1 MDDGGLT
8 MHPVVRKVLKRI
20 YPYFSPSMQVRLQAL
35 YVMVFQRQITR
46 QTPNIVLRTAP
57 ADNSLREAAY
67 AHICAHCG
75 EVHFD
80 VVFFAPWLTRGGA
93 DKEILQYLRYYAEHG
108 YRVLL
113 ILTEIV
119 DSPWLER
126 VPAGVTVVEAKA
138 FLSGLSPEDRDLVLT
153 RLLLQRPSAL
163 IHVANSEVGWRILCN
178 HFRAVKTRGSR
189 LVASLFCDDYD
200 ELGRPHGCAQSFLP
214 SVGLALDMVLTDSSQ
229 YCDALAHHF
238 GLDRQRLTTV
248 HAWTDFPA
256 KETMPSQETTRRI
269 LWASRFCRQKR
280 PDILLSIAQ
289 ALPDVTFVI
298 CGEIDRPSAPIA
310 VKILSLRNVR
320 WHGPFDSFADI
331 AAKFDCGGFLY
342 TSGWD
347 GLPNVLVEAVAAGLP
362 IIAPNVGGIG
372 DLCKPETGWLIAS
385 PEDVSGYLAA
395 VRDLLS
401 NRVEALRRWQQA
413 RNLLEQNHSKRAF
426 DEAMDGIIARL
437 GIAPFGAGA
446 RGVTACTEADL
457 KS

>member
-1 MDDGGLT
+1 
-8 MHPVVRKVLKRI
+8 MHPVRKVLKCI
-20 YPYFSPSMQVRLQAL
+20 YPYLSPSMHVRLRAL
-35 YVMVFQRQITR
+35 SAMVLQTQITR
-46 QTPNIVLRTAP
+46 QTLNIITRFRSFWH
-57 ADNSLREAAY
+57 DFMSAARPQTTVCLKEVY

-93 DKEILQYLRYYAEHG
+93 DKEILQYLRYYAERG

-113 ILTEIV
+113 ILTEME
-119 DSPWLER
+119 DSQWLDR

-138 FLSGLSPEDRDLVLT
+138 FLSGLSPDDRDLVLT
-153 RLLLQRPSAL
+153 RLLLQHAPALMHVVNSAL
-163 IHVANSEVGWRILCN
+163 GWGILCS
-178 HFRAVKTRGSR
+178 HFRALKTSGSR
-189 LVASLFCDDYD
+189 LVASLLCDDYD
-200 ELGRPHGCAQSFLP
+200 ELGRPDSYAQSFLP
-214 SVGLALDMVLTDSSQ
+214 SVGSALDMVITDSSQ
-229 YCDALAHHF
+229 YCDALADRF

-248 HAWTDFPA
+248 RSWTDFPA
-256 KETMPSQETTRRI
+256 KETRPSLETTRRI
-269 LWASRFCRQKR
+269 LWASRFCPQKR
-280 PDILLSIAQ
+280 PDILLSIAK
-289 ALPDVTFVI
+289 ALPDVTFVV
-298 CGEIDRPSAPIA
+298 CGETDRPSAPIA
-310 VKILSLRNVR
+310 AKLISLRNVR
-320 WHGPFDSFADI
+320 WHGPFNSFADI
-331 AAKFDCGGFLY
+331 AAQSGCGGFLY

-426 DEAMDGIIARL
+426 DEAMNGIIAGL
-437 GIAPFGAGA
+437 GIAPSA
-446 RGVTACTEADL
+446 REREAL
-457 KS
+457 RLAQKRT